1 MFEQEYQNVYGLSLG
16 DMEIEIVAWR
26 VSAFSLSESRFV
38 EREVDVRPGSPK
50 GQRSIYLGSG
60 VLTADVYDRETLG
73 REQTLQGP
81 CIIEERETTILI
93 LPNWRATV
101 ASDGAV
107 VAERIGGS

>member
-1 MFEQEYQNVYGLSLG
+1 MLNDIYFVSNSSSSWWLITSNHDNLDTGG
-16 DMEIEIVAWR
+16 
-26 VSAFSLSESRFV
+26 SAFV
-38 EREVDVRPGSPK
+38 DREVDVRPGSPK

-107 VAERIGGS
+107 VSERIGAS